1 MLDYSKIH
9 ENPPEVVDP
18 VSGDFF
24 PASYS
29 DIKAMKQAEKEE
41 KEASS
46 EDAKM
51 VSMFTSLMK

>member
-9 ENPPEVVDP
+9 ENPPEVQDP
-18 VSGDFF
+18 VSGDYF

-29 DIKAMKQAEKEE
+29 EIKAQKQAEKEE

-46 EDAKM
+46 EDANM
-51 VSMFTSLMK
+51 VSLFTSLLK